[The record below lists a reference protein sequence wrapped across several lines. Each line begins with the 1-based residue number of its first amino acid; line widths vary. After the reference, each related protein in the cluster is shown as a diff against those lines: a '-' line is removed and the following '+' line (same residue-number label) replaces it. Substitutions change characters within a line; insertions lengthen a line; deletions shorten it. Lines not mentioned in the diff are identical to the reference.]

1 LTGKGGKED
10 IALQKLKSY
19 VMIKIS
25 PYSYGHLPLYL
36 YLIGAYSK
44 FLTVGKCLDFPLTL
58 LVQTQSFCNGRC
70 SICPYPTVSKRLAQG
85 RMEWSL
91 FQKIVDEATSE
102 PLLSAIVFELHNEP
116 LLDERIFDWVKYIK
130 SRGASKNV
138 ALITNGELLDRFSS
152 EDIVQSNLD
161 TLIVSLN
168 AYSREMYES
177 INTGLDYDRVMNNVS
192 RLLSDQST
200 RQKTRLG
207 FVVTEQNED
216 EVYKA
221 TKYWK
226 KQRVKT
232 RVSGATNRAGS
243 LDNYERFRPKTDYYH
258 SSGLETVWRRLMTGV
273 RHVVGCHV
281 PFYEMSILFNGDVLI
296 CSEDWNRTTVVG
308 NVTTQSLR
316 EIWDS
321 KKINEIRRLL
331 LRKRFEQIDSCQE
344 CSLAR

>member
-1 LTGKGGKED
+1 
-10 IALQKLKSY
+10 
-19 VMIKIS
+19 MFKIS
-25 PYSYGHLPLYL
+25 PYAYGHLPLYL

-91 FQKIVDEATSE
+91 FQKIVDEAVSE
-102 PLLSAIVFELHNEP
+102 PPLSAIVFELHNEP

-130 SRGASKNV
+130 SRGASKKV
-138 ALITNGELLDRFSS
+138 VLITNGELLYRFSLT
-152 EDIVQSNLD
+152 DITQSNLD
-161 TLIVSLN
+161 SLQISLN
-168 AYSREMYES
+168 AYSKAMYES

-192 RLLSDQST
+192 HILSDQST
-200 RQKTRLG
+200 RQKTRLS
-207 FVVTEQNED
+207 FVVTEQNEH
-216 EVYKA
+216 EVFEA

-226 KQRVKT
+226 RQGVRTK
-232 RVSGATNRAGS
+232 VSGATNRAGS
-243 LDNYERFRPKTDYYH
+243 LDNYERVRPKTDYYH
-258 SSGLETVWRRLMTGV
+258 GLGLETVWRRLMTRA

-316 EIWDS
+316 EIWNS

-331 LRKRFEQIDSCQE
+331 LRKRFEQIDSCRE
-344 CSLAR
+344 CSMAR